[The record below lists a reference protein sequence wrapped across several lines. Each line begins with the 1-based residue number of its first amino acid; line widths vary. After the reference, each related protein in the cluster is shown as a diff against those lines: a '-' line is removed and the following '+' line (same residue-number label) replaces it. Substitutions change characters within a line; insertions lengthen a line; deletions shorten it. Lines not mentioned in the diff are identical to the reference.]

1 MDNKQI
7 KKYINQLVE
16 YRDMHFNNATW
27 PTIEDRDEFAES
39 TNALLD
45 AIDHIEDDKY
55 IRLLADF
62 DNYKKRMQRYCNDI
76 ENDSCSKMLK
86 KILPALDGLERIA
99 NSIDASDC
107 SPVEQG
113 IALAYKNILSQLNSI
128 GCSKIECQAGDEFNY
143 DMHDAISVIPTT
155 EMKPNHIVDIA
166 SSGWNFNGKTLIPAK
181 VVVSMEN

>member
-27 PTIEDRDEFAES
+27 PNIEDRDEFAES

-76 ENDSCSKMLK
+76 ENDACSKMLK

-107 SPVEQG
+107 SPVE
-113 IALAYKNILSQLNSI
+113 
-128 GCSKIECQAGDEFNY
+128 
-143 DMHDAISVIPTT
+143 
-155 EMKPNHIVDIA
+155 
-166 SSGWNFNGKTLIPAK
+166 
-181 VVVSMEN
+181 